1 MFTILFKGRERR
13 FNLSIKSN
21 RERQARF
28 ESRQESIVEGEEGTD
43 TFMRVPL
50 PKRNTGEM
58 LAVADQLLGGSRI
71 KVQCAD
77 GKARMGR
84 IPGKIKKKMWIRE
97 GDLVIVRPWDFQED
111 KADILYR
118 YTKTQSSYL
127 SRRNMIPKGIN
138 VF

>member
-1 MFTILFKGRERR
+1 M
-13 FNLSIKSN
+13 SIKSN

-28 ESRQESIVEGEEGTD
+28 ESREESIVEGEEGSD
-43 TFMRVPL
+43 NYMRVPL
-50 PKRNTGEM
+50 PRRNNGEM

-71 KVQCAD
+71 RVQCAD

-97 GDLVIVRPWDFQED
+97 GDLVIVKPWDFQED

-127 SRRNMIPKGIN
+127 SRRKMIPSGIN
-138 VF
+138 IFN